1 MDFCAC
7 EKAVFAKLRLE
18 SNQDMFPEKTRWI
31 GSQTKP
37 RLQTTPTQKL
47 FFCGCGFLSHASA
60 HGVVMDDE
68 IENGFTDA
76 VEEDESDPVV
86 HEVSLLS
93 AYWPPLCP
101 FLLFF

>member
-37 RLQTTPTQKL
+37 RLQTTPTHKL
-47 FFCGCGFLSHASA
+47 SVWVWLLSHASA

-93 AYWPPLCP
+93 AYWPLLCP

>member
-1 MDFCAC
+1 MRESCLCETETGIKPGHVSREDKMD
-7 EKAVFAKLRLE
+7 R
-18 SNQDMFPEKTRWI
+18 
-31 GSQTKP
+31 KP
-37 RLQTTPTQKL
+37 NQTTPTNHTHSQT
-47 FFCGCGFLSHASA
+47 FFVWVWLLSHASA

-93 AYWPPLCP
+93 AYWPLLCP